1 MNPSTTVKIN
11 HHTNNHFKRTHKA
24 SNNSLRVD
32 SNAHRINNEHQSVTV
47 EYASIES
54 FHDHLMYAAIA
65 QGSIFSA
72 MDLIR
77 EAGNLN
83 KGLGLPENYIREIKM
98 SFIHKDRKQHSE
110 NHFVKNKSRQKKNV
124 ENKVSYLEKQNSF
137 PQKELIINDFEKNEF
152 SNIER
157 PFAGI
162 EFHNKQ
168 RVKNKVVNR
177 EIIHR
182 EMVKGYLKMQT
193 KKVEIRL

>member
-11 HHTNNHFKRTHKA
+11 QQANNHIKRTHKT
-24 SNNSLRVD
+24 SHNSLRVD

-110 NHFVKNKSRQKKNV
+110 NHFRENKSRQKESV
-124 ENKVSYLEKQNSF
+124 ENKVSFLEKETSF
-137 PQKELIINDFEKNEF
+137 LQKEPIINDFEKDEF

-168 RVKNKVVNR
+168 RIKNKVVNR
-177 EIIHR
+177 EILHR

-193 KKVEIRL
+193 EKIEIRL